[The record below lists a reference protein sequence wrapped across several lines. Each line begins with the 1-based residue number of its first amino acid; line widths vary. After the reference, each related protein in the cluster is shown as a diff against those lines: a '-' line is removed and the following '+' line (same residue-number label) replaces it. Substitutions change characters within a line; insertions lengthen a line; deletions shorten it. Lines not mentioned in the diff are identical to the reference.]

1 MGVLSEQQGIVH
13 KGVAMFA
20 ARSSTV
26 TVRPL
31 DPGHRHALSRR
42 QVLAGGAG
50 LGAAGFLGTQVIGA
64 SPALA
69 GRRPG
74 DPRPIPGGTQ
84 LLGPGTELFHVFA
97 PGAGEPNTITDFNG
111 FVGVAHID
119 GAGAGKHADLS
130 FDIDNR
136 FITGEYIAL
145 NGRHFEATFGFL

>member
-1 MGVLSEQQGIVH
+1 VQGIVH

-31 DPGHRHALSRR
+31 EPGHRDAPSRR
-42 QVLAGGAG
+42 QVLAAGAG
-50 LGAAGFLGTQVIGA
+50 LGVAGFLGTQVIGA
-64 SPALA
+64 TPALA
-69 GRRPG
+69 HGRAG

-84 LLGPGTELFHVFA
+84 LLGPGTELFHVFP
-97 PGAGEPNTITDFNG
+97 PGTGEPNTITDFHG
-111 FVGVAHID
+111 FVGVAHIQGV
-119 GAGAGKHADLS
+119 GAGDNAGLT

-145 NGRHFEATFGFL
+145 DGRRSEATFGFL